1 MSRRRFRKTLSIV
14 FLAAGIGCAAAADF
28 TPLPQLERV
37 MVTAPKPI
45 ADFELTDDDGKPFK
59 LSSLQGEPTLVFFG
73 FAHCP
78 DVCPA
83 AMQKLMTLR
92 KTSPKEFDKVQVVMI
107 SVDGDRDTPA
117 SMKAFL
123 GKFSPDFIGLT
134 GPPAQVRD
142 IAARFS
148 ASFFKDPP
156 KDSSGAY
163 LVQHTSRLYALDRK
177 GRLRA
182 EMYDSTV
189 DATGTVLRSLL
200 AER

>member
-1 MSRRRFRKTLSIV
+1 MNRRFRKSWSIL

-45 ADFELTDDDGKPFK
+45 ADFELTDDDGKRFK
-59 LSSLQGEPTLVFFG
+59 LSSLQGQPALVFFG

-83 AMQKLMTLR
+83 AMQKLMVLR
-92 KTSPKEFDKVQVVMI
+92 KSEPKKYQQVQVVMI
-107 SVDGDRDTPA
+107 SVDGERDTPD

-123 GKFSPDFIGLT
+123 SRFSPDFIGLT
-134 GPPAQVRD
+134 GPPAEVRN

-163 LVQHTSRLYALDRK
+163 LVQHTSRVYALDRK

-182 EMYDSTV
+182 EMYDATV
-189 DATGTVLRSLL
+189 DATGSVLSSLL

>member
-1 MSRRRFRKTLSIV
+1 MNRRFRKSLSIL
-14 FLAAGIGCAAAADF
+14 FLAAGIGRAAAADF

-45 ADFELTDDDGKPFK
+45 TDFELTDDDGKAFK
-59 LSSLQGEPTLVFFG
+59 LSSLQGRPALVFFG

-83 AMQKLMTLR
+83 AMQKLMVLR
-92 KTSPKEFDKVQVVMI
+92 KSEPKKYDQVQVVMI
-107 SVDGDRDTPA
+107 SVDGERDTPS

-134 GPPAQVRD
+134 GPPAEVRN

-163 LVQHTSRLYALDRK
+163 LVQHTSRVYALDRK

-182 EMYDSTV
+182 EMYDATV
-189 DATGTVLRSLL
+189 DATGSVLSTLL